1 MSLAVSARIAPS
13 RRLRAGLLL
22 FALAQL
28 CAALLLGIVLPE
40 RVAGAPVCV
49 VFFLLAALCLLHGWA
64 GATKTHQIDVSGT
77 GGIRLTVQQEME
89 ADPLASDE
97 FVVTLL
103 PATLVWPSMLLLH
116 LADEH
121 GARHTVPVLRDSL
134 PPSDYRALRVAIG
147 TLCRAREQTAKPT
160 EIL

>member
-1 MSLAVSARIAPS
+1 MSLAVSARVAPS
-13 RRLRAGLLL
+13 RRLRTGLLL
-22 FALAQL
+22 VALAQL
-28 CAALLLGIVLPE
+28 CAAFLLGIVLPE
-40 RVAGAPVCV
+40 RVAGAPFCV
-49 VFFLLAALCLLHGWA
+49 VFFLLAALCILHGWA

-89 ADPLASDE
+89 ADPLAPNE

-116 LADEH
+116 LADEQ
-121 GARHTVPVLRDSL
+121 GARHIVPVLRDSL

-147 TLCRAREQTAKPT
+147 TLCRAREPTARPT

>member
-1 MSLAVSARIAPS
+1 MSLAVSARVAPS

-28 CAALLLGIVLPE
+28 CAALTVGLVLPE
-40 RVAGAPVCV
+40 RVAGAPFCAA
-49 VFFLLAALCLLHGWA
+49 FFLLAALFLLHGWA

-77 GGIRLTVQQEME
+77 GSIRLTVQQEME
-89 ADPLASDE
+89 AGPLASNG

-103 PATLVWPSMLLLH
+103 PATLVWPALLLLH
-116 LADEH
+116 LADEE
-121 GARHTVPVLRDSL
+121 GATHTVPVLRDSL
-134 PPSDYRALRVAIG
+134 ASPEYRALRVAVG
-147 TLCRAREQTAKPT
+147 TLCRRPQPAATAN

>member
-28 CAALLLGIVLPE
+28 CAAFLLGIVLPE
-40 RVAGAPVCV
+40 RVAGAPFCAA
-49 VFFLLAALCLLHGWA
+49 FFFLAALCLLHGWA

-89 ADPLASDE
+89 ADPLASTE

-121 GARHTVPVLRDSL
+121 GARHIVPVLRDSL

-147 TLCRAREQTAKPT
+147 TLCRAAEQTAKPT

>member
-1 MSLAVSARIAPS
+1 MSLAVSARVVPS

-28 CAALLLGIVLPE
+28 CAAFTVGMVLPD
-40 RVAGAPVCV
+40 RVAGAPFCV
-49 VFFLLAALCLLHGWA
+49 AFFLLAALCVLHGWA

-77 GGIRLTVQQEME
+77 GSIRLTVQQEME
-89 ADPLASDE
+89 ADPLASNG

-116 LADEH
+116 LADGA

-134 PPSDYRALRVAIG
+134 PPDQYRALRVAIG
-147 TLCRAREQTAKPT
+147 SLCRHPERVATAS